1 MEVNTVLH
9 RILGDKTHYE
19 QQLLRHNESHCT
31 EAVKSF
37 RNTLLQALTTSP
49 LHEKVIR
56 IPFMHPCGSYIK
68 QMLEKEKIPHHVSVR
83 TTLHESNEVVI
94 FFDTEQS
101 HVSTMLGKS
110 L

>member
-1 MEVNTVLH
+1 MEVNTILH
-9 RILGDKTHYE
+9 RILVEKKDYE

-31 EAVKSF
+31 EAVQSF
-37 RNTLLQALTTSP
+37 RNTLLHALATSP
-49 LHEKVIR
+49 PHEKVIR
-56 IPFMHPCGSYIK
+56 IPFMHSCGSYIK
-68 QMLEKEKIPHHVSVR
+68 QFLEKEQIPHHVSVR
-83 TTLHESNEVVI
+83 TTLHESNQAVI